1 MPDFGIMR
9 GFNEK
14 LFGDKLVAG
23 QLPTQLGLIGST
35 DFGFDADAQAFFDR
49 VTAATGTLSNTEK
62 LAVDT
67 LVRQMKLDG
76 IWSLMKAIY
85 PMVGASAAAC
95 AQNLKSSSFTGSFF
109 GGVTFAST
117 GVTGNGA
124 TGYFDTAY
132 NPVTQS
138 DSQTSFYMSI
148 YIRTNSNLGNAYD
161 IGNGQA
167 LSVGAKFTGII
178 TRYSSNRQ
186 YIAVA
191 DPYGTQNA
199 STDSRGFYSGG
210 TNGSAAQILYKNG
223 TNVLSGTSAQQGF
236 QSNNLW
242 VMAANDADGFP
253 TFSNK
258 ENAFASIGTGLS
270 PTQNTDFYTAIQAF
284 QTTLSRQV

>member
-1 MPDFGIMR
+1 MFLPSLM
-9 GFNEK
+9 GFDK
-14 LFGDKLVAG
+14 AGFGD
-23 QLPTQLGLIGST
+23 P
-35 DFGFDADAQAFFDR
+35 DALAFFAR
-49 VTAATGTLSNTEK
+49 VTAAGGSLTATEK
-62 LAVDT
+62 SAVNT
-67 LVRQMKLDG
+67 LVVSMKANS
-76 IWSLMKAIY
+76 IWTPMKAIY

-95 AQNLKSSSFTGSFF
+95 AQNLKSSSFTGTFSS
-109 GGVTFAST
+109 GVTFAST
-117 GVTGNGA
+117 GVTGNGTSA
-124 TGYFDTAY
+124 YFDTAY

-138 DSQTSFYMSI
+138 DSQTSFYMTI

-161 IGNGQA
+161 IGNGSN
-167 LSVGAKFTGII
+167 LTTGPKFTGII
-178 TRYSSNRQ
+178 TRYPTNRQ

-210 TNGSAAQILYKNG
+210 TNGSAGQILYKNG

-242 VMAANDADGFP
+242 VMAANDAGGFS

-258 ENAFASIGTGLS
+258 ENAFASISTGLS
-270 PTQNTDFYTAIQAF
+270 PTQNSNLYTAVQAF